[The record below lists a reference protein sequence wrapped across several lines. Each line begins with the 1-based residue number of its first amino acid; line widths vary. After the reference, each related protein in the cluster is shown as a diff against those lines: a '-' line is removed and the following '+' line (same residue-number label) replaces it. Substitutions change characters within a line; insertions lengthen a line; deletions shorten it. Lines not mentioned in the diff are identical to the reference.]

1 MGFWTL
7 KMFLEWG
14 FVGGGELGLARS
26 GNGDGSGV
34 WERRGG
40 FEDGQFLGFK
50 VGLEDGWT
58 GAEHHGKRL
67 HNHLKLGERERERED
82 KGAFQL
88 APNKL
93 NMKKNIKH

>member
-40 FEDGQFLGFK
+40 FEDGQFLGF
-50 VGLEDGWT
+50 
-58 GAEHHGKRL
+58 
-67 HNHLKLGERERERED
+67 
-82 KGAFQL
+82 
-88 APNKL
+88 
-93 NMKKNIKH
+93 